1 MVRTAWAAVLLLFLV
16 SPSLAGAVFHDSLF
30 GVQLTSNVTYG
41 TGPTNNGAGTANL
54 KLDIYRPVQLS
65 TPLPATSPVIVL
77 IHGGGFISGDK
88 TDMAP
93 LAQEYASLGYVVAS
107 INYRMYAD
115 LPPSSSPG
123 PADSFTPPPPGYDT
137 FPNLLLGGNAINAA
151 VQDANK
157 AISWLHDNAATY
169 HIDPTKIGVGGVSA
183 GGITSELV
191 GYNNFPGQ
199 IRPNVV
205 LDFLGSM
212 YGTEGAIQPGGPP
225 AFMFHGDA
233 DTQVPFSGD
242 AAVAARLA
250 TVGIYHEFY
259 VGAGIGHEL
268 DTAVF
273 NMTFGNA
280 TLLQHNID
288 FLATNLV
295 PEPSSFV
302 LLAVG
307 CAGVLAVKRWSRRGH
322 GLKVAHRS
330 LLHREVIR
338 R

>member
-1 MVRTAWAAVLLLFLV
+1 
-16 SPSLAGAVFHDSLF
+16 VFHDSIF

-41 TGPTNNGAGTANL
+41 TGPVNNGAGTMNL
-54 KLDIYRPVQLS
+54 KLDIYRPTKLA
-65 TPLPATSPVIVL
+65 TPLPANSPVIAL
-77 IHGGGFISGDK
+77 IHGGGFIAGDK
-88 TDMAP
+88 LDMAP
-93 LAQEYASLGYVVAS
+93 LAQQYASLGYVVAS
-107 INYRMYAD
+107 INYRMYSD

-123 PADSFTPPPPGYDT
+123 PADTFTPAPPGYDT

-151 VQDANK
+151 VQDTNK

-169 HIDPTKIGVGGVSA
+169 DIDPNRIGVGGVSA

-225 AFMFHGDA
+225 AFMFHGDV
-233 DTQVPFSGD
+233 DPKVPFSGD
-242 AAVAARLA
+242 AAVAAQL
-250 TVGIYHEFY
+250 TNVGIYHEFY
-259 VGAGIGHEL
+259 VGVGIGHQL
-268 DTAVF
+268 DTTIF
-273 NMTFGNA
+273 NTTFGNE

-288 FLATNLV
+288 FLASYLV

-302 LLAVG
+302 LLAMG
-307 CAGVLAVKRWSRRGH
+307 CSGLIAAKLRRRARLG
-322 GLKVAHRS
+322 A
-330 LLHREVIR
+330 
-338 R
+338 